1 MTGTILV
8 VTPKET
14 PGLAAEPDRRPNETR
29 MTSSQDQS
37 KSERGA
43 KKAIAQ
49 AKRRGG
55 GPKAVAQALP
65 AVTKKIL
72 GKRGFAEGSL
82 VNEWS
87 SIVGKDIARRC
98 IPKQLAFKRS
108 SERREGTLTLRA
120 ESGFATELVYLEPQM
135 LERINAHFG
144 YRAVARLKIL
154 QGPVLDQGKK
164 PKSMTKRLNK
174 SDQETLNKKV
184 AEIEDEDLRNALA
197 DLGAAVFGK
206 PQK

>member
-1 MTGTILV
+1 M
-8 VTPKET
+8 K
-14 PGLAAEPDRRPNETR
+14 
-29 MTSSQDQS
+29 SSSDQNKRES
-37 KSERGA
+37 GA
-43 KKAIAQ
+43 KKAVAR

-65 AVTKKIL
+65 AVTKRIL

-82 VNEWS
+82 INEWG
-87 SIVGKDIARRC
+87 SIVGSDIARRC

-154 QGPVLDQGKK
+154 QGPVLEQGRKAK
-164 PKSMTKRLNK
+164 PKAKVLK
-174 SDQETLNKKV
+174 QSDQESLNKKV
-184 AEIEDEDLRNALA
+184 AEIEDEDLRKALA

>member
-1 MTGTILV
+1 MSNNHDAAKGEPRAKRAV
-8 VTPKET
+8 V
-14 PGLAAEPDRRPNETR
+14 R
-29 MTSSQDQS
+29 
-37 KSERGA
+37 
-43 KKAIAQ
+43 

-55 GPKAVAQALP
+55 GPKAIAQALP

-82 VNEWS
+82 VTDWA
-87 SIVGKDIARRC
+87 SIVGTDIAKRC

-108 SERREGTLTLRA
+108 TERREGTLTLRV
-120 ESGFATELVYLEPQM
+120 ESGFATELVYLEQQM

-154 QGPVLDQGKK
+154 QGPVLDRGKTK
-164 PKSMTKRLNK
+164 GPKVKTLSRA
-174 SDQETLNKKV
+174 DQSALSAKV
-184 AEIEDEDLRNALA
+184 SEVEDEDLRNALA

-206 PQK
+206 SQK

>member
-1 MTGTILV
+1 
-8 VTPKET
+8 
-14 PGLAAEPDRRPNETR
+14 
-29 MTSSQDQS
+29 MTSSKDDR
-37 KSERGA
+37 KKERGA
-43 KKAIAQ
+43 KKAVAQ
-49 AKRRGG
+49 ARRRGG
-55 GPKAVAQALP
+55 GPKSVAQALP
-65 AVTKKIL
+65 AVTKKVL

-87 SIVGKDIARRC
+87 SIVGNDIARRC

-154 QGPVLDQGKK
+154 QGPVLDQGKSR
-164 PKSMTKRLNK
+164 KSKAKSLDKR
-174 SDQETLNKKV
+174 DQDALDDKL
-184 AEIEDEDLRNALA
+184 AEIEDEDLRKALA
-197 DLGAAVFGK
+197 DLGSAVFGK
-206 PQK
+206 RKN